1 MAQLVAPT
9 FLGCWA
15 LITFALVICFRQD
28 DHPIL
33 LDAMAH
39 LEINIFPFHVTL
51 QDTQAL
57 LP

>member
-1 MAQLVAPT
+1 MAQLVAPS

-15 LITFALVICFRQD
+15 LIILALVICFQQD
-28 DHPIL
+28 DHHIL

-39 LEINIFPFHVTL
+39 LEIDIFPFHVIL

>member
-1 MAQLVAPT
+1 M
-9 FLGCWA
+9 LGFDT
-15 LITFALVICFRQD
+15 LTLVIYFQQD

-39 LEINIFPFHVTL
+39 LEIDIFPFHVTL